1 MSRKP
6 RLAALLC
13 GTAITTCFMSHQ
25 LASAAPGQG
34 PDPAKRAEFRQK
46 VLEKFDGNG
55 NGQLDPDER
64 EAAKAAMQR
73 RREQGGG
80 KGQGRQAGAADP
92 ERRQKMLERFD
103 KDGDGKLSETER
115 AAAKE
120 ARAKRGG

>member
-1 MSRKP
+1 MSRKLL
-6 RLAALLC
+6 LAALLC
-13 GTAITTCFMSHQ
+13 SAAIAMQFMPQ

-46 VLEKFDGNG
+46 VLEKFDANG
-55 NGQLDPDER
+55 NGQLEPDER
-64 EAAKAAMQR
+64 EAARAAMQR

-92 ERRQKMLERFD
+92 ERRKKLLEKFD
-103 KDGDGKLSETER
+103 TDGDGKLSETER